1 MVACKVSVKP
11 PAFDPAGAKKLLA
24 EAGYPNGFEI
34 ELVTIPLGRVAATT
48 ISGYLQAVGIKAS
61 INQITVAA
69 DRTVRP
75 AGKTPLYIGT
85 WPGQA
90 LADAHLYSQLF
101 MERDVMD
108 YARDPMMTKA
118 GQDGLFELNE
128 AKREKIY
135 EGLFNRMNEQA
146 YLLNLMTMDTA
157 YLHSADVIVKAGR
170 AENTYSA
177 RLQDFSWIK

>member
-1 MVACKVSVKP
+1 VTVRP
-11 PAFDPAGAKKLLA
+11 PAYDPTGAKKLLV

-34 ELVTIPLGRVAATT
+34 ELGTIPLGHDAATA
-48 ISGYLQAVGIKAS
+48 ISGNLQAVGIKAR

-75 AGKTPLYIGT
+75 SGKTPLYIGT

-90 LADAHLYSQLF
+90 LADAHLYTQLF

-108 YARDPMMTKA
+108 FSRDPIMTKA
-118 GQDGLFELNE
+118 GQDGLFELDE
-128 AKREKIY
+128 GKREKIY
-135 EGLFNRMNEQA
+135 ETLFNRMNEQA

-157 YLHSADVIVKAGR
+157 YLHSADVVVQAGR
-170 AENTYSA
+170 AANTYSA
-177 RLQDFSWIK
+177 RLQDFSWTK